1 MPDPGTL
8 WPSVFPNEGLGSLE
22 KLTEAVTIP
31 GAIRVLSVIRAIVLS
46 GIVARGGAG
55 S

>member
-31 GAIRVLSVIRAIVLS
+31 GAFRSPECDHHDRAVRNCS
-46 GIVARGGAG
+46 
-55 S
+55 